1 MRRLAFWNGTPYKDE
16 RLVDPRMRLV
26 SRTRNAILMLS
37 LLASLGGCATVAVY
51 QPAASAEISL
61 TEQQSDLL
69 KASDAY
75 CQDARQKG
83 LASGE
88 TSLGTLAGMLTDAAG
103 DEKAYWRKIGADH
116 GAPTSVVSRV
126 RADIGSVTNGLTSL
140 EVMARSL
147 MAKTRASKG
156 DVTQF
161 ERALIHA
168 RQARD
173 SLSDA
178 LAQVNKRSTPE
189 YVIDTELAALD
200 KALASARLIA
210 DDLAAARADEDAV

>member
-1 MRRLAFWNGTPYKDE
+1 
-16 RLVDPRMRLV
+16 
-26 SRTRNAILMLS
+26 
-37 LLASLGGCATVAVY
+37 
-51 QPAASAEISL
+51 
-61 TEQQSDLL
+61 
-69 KASDAY
+69 
-75 CQDARQKG
+75 
-83 LASGE
+83 
-88 TSLGTLAGMLTDAAG
+88 
-103 DEKAYWRKIGADH
+103 
-116 GAPTSVVSRV
+116 
-126 RADIGSVTNGLTSL
+126 
-140 EVMARSL
+140 MARSL

-178 LAQVNKRSTPE
+178 LAQVNKRSTRE
-189 YVIDTELAALD
+189 YVIDTELGALD

>member
-1 MRRLAFWNGTPYKDE
+1 MRF
-16 RLVDPRMRLV
+16 V
-26 SRTRNAILMLS
+26 SRTRNAILILS

-88 TSLGTLAGMLTDAAG
+88 TSLGTLAGMLTGKAG
-103 DEKAYWRKIGADH
+103 DEKAYWRKIGADRS
-116 GAPTSVVSRV
+116 APTSVVSRV
-126 RADIGSVTNGLTSL
+126 RADLGSVTTGLTSL
-140 EVMARSL
+140 EGMARSL
-147 MAKTRASKG
+147 MAKTRPSKG

-178 LAQVNKRSTPE
+178 LAQVNKRSTRE
-189 YVIDTELAALD
+189 FVIDTELAALD